1 MKKLLLLV
9 LSAMF
14 FSCNSYYGVTSR
26 VKIDKVI
33 VITSKGDTVAVSMR
47 EFQKQS
53 YENYTRFK
61 LNNDFYFR
69 NRWQYNQFNPW
80 QWQQFNNPGWNN
92 FNSFN
97 PSYRPFIR
105 PRIQPKPRP
114 RPRVIPKPRLNPTPR
129 PRNNPNPR
137 PNFNPPNPPRNP
149 PVLRDNGSNQGRIK
163 Q

>member
-61 LNNDFYFR
+61 LNNDFNIR

-80 QWQQFNNPGWNN
+80 QWQQFNNIPYNN
-92 FNSFN
+92 NNIIINS
-97 PSYRPFIR
+97 PRVRPKS
-105 PRIQPKPRP
+105 QPKPRP
-114 RPRVIPKPRLNPTPR
+114 IPRVNPIPR

-149 PVLRDNGSNQGRIK
+149 PVLRDNRSNQGRIN